1 MKPRIAILISG
12 GGSNM
17 VSLVNSMKSNRIN
30 ALPAIVI
37 SNNPNAAGLKKASE
51 LDVPTISIDHKIFN
65 GKFIIDGQEKPSS
78 LFNLSKVHCFLSL
91 ALS

>member
-30 ALPAIVI
+30 ALPSIVI
-37 SNNPNAAGLKKASE
+37 SNNPNASGLKK
-51 LDVPTISIDHKIFN
+51 LQTLMYQQYQL
-65 GKFIIDGQEKPSS
+65 IIKYLMEIEKHLKRP
-78 LFNLSKVHCFLSL
+78 
-91 ALS
+91 